1 MWRQDAGARQAD
13 GVLVVVEK
21 LKGGLRLAAVSREG
35 LDAGLCKGLTLADA
49 RARAPD
55 IEVVEHD
62 PAEDARMF
70 ERLADDC
77 ERFSPVVM
85 CDAPDGLLLD
95 ITGCAHL
102 FGGERELRDALCR
115 RLHLLGFHVR
125 ATIAGT
131 PDAARALARFARLAI
146 VADGDHIAE
155 TRRLPVAALGV
166 SEETR
171 IALFRAGLKTIG
183 DLADR
188 PRLPL
193 SARFGEDV
201 ARRLRRMFGQEATP
215 ITPRQAAPTCMVE
228 RRFGEPVA
236 RIEDIEATLGELAQE
251 ASVVLARRREGGRK
265 FEASFFR
272 SDGKVRRIAVE
283 TGRAMRDPE
292 AVLRLYRERLDAL
305 ADPIDPGFGFD
316 LIRLSVPASEP
327 LAPAQT
333 SLDGRVAEEGEIADL
348 VDRLCARFG
357 RERVQRFTRVDTHDP
372 ARASRLVPAGDAPC
386 QLDWGAPEPGEPPAR
401 PLHLFD
407 PPQPIDALAEIPDGP
422 PMRFRWRRVLHD
434 VAHAEGPE
442 RIAPEWWRRDAGALT
457 RDYFRVE
464 DEGGRRFWLFREGLY
479 DREAGQ
485 PRWFLHGLF
494 P

>member
-1 MWRQDAGARQAD
+1 M
-13 GVLVVVEK
+13 
-21 LKGGLRLAAVSREG
+21 RLAAVSREG
-35 LDAGLCKGLTLADA
+35 LAAGLCKGLTLADA
-49 RARAPD
+49 RARTPGVKVA
-55 IEVVEHD
+55 EHD
-62 PAEDARMF
+62 PVEDAGLL

-77 ERFSPVVM
+77 ERFSPVVV

-102 FGGERELRDALCR
+102 FGGERELRESLCR
-115 RLHLLGFHVR
+115 RMVRTGFHVR
-125 ATIAGT
+125 ATVAGT
-131 PDAARALARFARLAI
+131 PDAARALVRFARI
-146 VADGDHIAE
+146 GVVPHGDHIAQ
-155 TRRLPVAALGV
+155 TKRLPVAAIGLA
-166 SEETR
+166 EETR

-201 ARRLRRMFGQEATP
+201 ARRLRRMFGEEATP
-215 ITPRQAAPTCMVE
+215 LTPRRFIPSCVVE

-236 RIEDIEATLGELAQE
+236 RIEDIEATLGELMKE
-251 ASVVLARRREGGRK
+251 ASQALARRREGGRQ

-272 SDGKVRRIAVE
+272 SDGAVRRIMIE
-283 TGRAMRDPE
+283 TGRATRDPD
-292 AVLRLYRERLDAL
+292 AVLRLYRERLEAL

-316 LIRLSVPASEP
+316 LIRVSVPVSET

-333 SLDGRVAEEGEIADL
+333 SLDGRVAAEGEVADL
-348 VDRLCARFG
+348 VDRLSVRFG
-357 RERVQRFTRVDTHDP
+357 RERVQRFVRENTHDP
-372 ARASRLVPAGDAPC
+372 GRASLLVPAGDQSCGMSWPAP
-386 QLDWGAPEPGEPPAR
+386 QAGEPPVR
-401 PLHLFD
+401 PLQLFD
-407 PPQPIDALAEIPDGP
+407 PPQPIDALAEVPDGP

-442 RIAPEWWRRDAGALT
+442 RIAPEWWRRDAGAMT

-479 DREAGQ
+479 GREAGQ